1 MIDGSASGGDGA
13 RARARRLG
21 AGFDF
26 RAVFRFAAR
35 AGFVFRAAARFFRGA
50 AFLALAFFFR
60 FFAIDVLLM
69 TDVSGA
75 PRAAIL
81 PE

>member
-1 MIDGSASGGDGA
+1 MIDGSASEGDGA
-13 RARARRLG
+13 RAGARRFG
-21 AGFDF
+21 AAFDF

-35 AGFVFRAAARFFRGA
+35 AGFFFRAAARLLRGA

-60 FFAIDVLLM
+60 FFAMDVLLM